1 MRETLDDTR
10 KDSGKDSLFEK
21 AIHQPVYG
29 PLWISMEKYPMT
41 PFPGISP

>member
-10 KDSGKDSLFEK
+10 KDSGIDSLFE
-21 AIHQPVYG
+21 HQPVYG